1 MPGSMRGAGRGR
13 RNEHRF
19 HDASWPG
26 LSRPYTFVNLT
37 QIDNLRRKTWMPGS
51 SPGMTRRECA
61 DDLWREDFDL
71 ADKIDSYVCGISDT
85 PLLGDT
91 IGRSLDH
98 AVRRWG
104 PREALVSPSHDV
116 RWTWSE
122 FAERVDALAAG
133 FLALGLER
141 GERIGIWSLN
151 RPEWTLTQ
159 FAAAKAGLILVTIN
173 PAYRLS
179 ELEFALKKVGCAAI
193 VTATAFKT
201 SNYMDMLHT
210 LLPELARAKPGQL
223 QAARLPA
230 LRMVIQIGGPA
241 ASGTIPFED
250 VARMGGAGHRERLAA
265 LGAAL
270 QFDDPVNIQF
280 TSGTTGSPKGVT
292 LTHHNILNNG
302 YFTGRAMRLTEAD
315 RICIPVPLYHC
326 FGMVMGNLASVT
338 LGTTMVYPGE
348 GFDPLA
354 TLRAIE
360 QEKCTA
366 LYGVPTMFIAE
377 LDHPEFKN
385 FDLKSL
391 RTGIMAG
398 APCPIEVMKRVNTEM
413 NMREV
418 TIAYGMT
425 ETSPVSFQSATDDP
439 LERRVST
446 VGRIHP
452 HVEVK
457 VVDLEGRIVKRGERG
472 ELCTRGYSVMLGY
485 WEDEEKTGDVL
496 DANGWMHTGDLATID
511 DAGYCNIVGRIKDL
525 VIRGGEN
532 LYPREIEEFL
542 YRHPKIQ
549 DVQIFGVA
557 DTRYGEELCAWIRVR
572 PGETL
577 TAEEVRAFCDGQIA
591 HNKIPRYVEFV
602 DEFPMT
608 VTGKIQKFVMRDA
621 VEQRLGLKAAKTA

>member
-1 MPGSMRGAGRGR
+1 MA
-13 RNEHRF
+13 H
-19 HDASWPG
+19 
-26 LSRPYTFVNLT
+26 
-37 QIDNLRRKTWMPGS
+37 
-51 SPGMTRRECA
+51 
-61 DDLWREDFDL
+61 DL
-71 ADKIDSYVCGISDT
+71 ADRPGSYVCGISDA

-91 IGRSLDH
+91 IGRSLDR
-98 AVRRWG
+98 AVWRWG
-104 PREALVSPSHDV
+104 DREALVSPSHGV
-116 RWTWSE
+116 RWTWKE
-122 FAERVDALAAG
+122 FSERVDALAAG

-141 GERIGIWSLN
+141 GARIGIWSLN

-179 ELEFALKKVGCAAI
+179 ELEFALRKVGCAAI

-201 SNYMDMLHT
+201 SNYIEMLNT
-210 LLPELARAKPGQL
+210 LLPELAGARPGQL
-223 QAARLPA
+223 QAARLPS

-241 ASGTIPFED
+241 ASGTIPFAE
-250 VARMGGAGHRERLAA
+250 VPRMGDAQHRAQLGA

-302 YFTGRAMRLTEAD
+302 YFVGRAMRLTEQD

-338 LGTTMVYPGE
+338 LGATMVYPGE

-366 LYGVPTMFIAE
+366 VYGVPTMFIAE
-377 LDHPEFKN
+377 LDHPEFRK
-385 FDLKSL
+385 FDLASL

-398 APCPIEVMKRVNTEM
+398 APCPIEVMKRVNSEM

-425 ETSPVSFQSATDDP
+425 ETSPVSFQSAVDDP

-457 VVDLEGRIVKRGERG
+457 VVDLEGKVVKRGERG

-485 WEDEEKTGDVL
+485 WEEAEKTADVL

-511 DAGYCNIVGRIKDL
+511 DEGYCNIVGRIKDL

-572 PGETL
+572 SGEQL
-577 TAEEVRAFCDGQIA
+577 TAEEVRAFCEGQIA

-608 VTGKIQKFVMRDA
+608 VTGKIQKFVMREA
-621 VEQRLGLKAAKTA
+621 VEARLGLKAATTA

>member
-1 MPGSMRGAGRGR
+1 
-13 RNEHRF
+13 
-19 HDASWPG
+19 
-26 LSRPYTFVNLT
+26 L
-37 QIDNLRRKTWMPGS
+37 
-51 SPGMTRRECA
+51 A
-61 DDLWREDFDL
+61 DDL
-71 ADKIDSYVCGISDT
+71 AGKADSYVCGVSDT

-104 PREALVSPSHDV
+104 KREALVSPSHAV
-116 RWTWSE
+116 RWTWTE
-122 FAERVDALAAG
+122 FATRVDALAAG

-201 SNYMDMLHT
+201 SNYMEMLNT
-210 LLPELARAKPGQL
+210 LLPELASAKPGQL
-223 QAARLPA
+223 QAARLPD

-241 ASGTIPFED
+241 ASGTVAFEE
-250 VARMGGAGHRERLAA
+250 VARMGGAEHREQLAA

-302 YFTGRAMRLTEAD
+302 YFTGRAMRLTDQD

-377 LDHPEFKN
+377 LDHPEFKTFN
-385 FDLKSL
+385 LTSL

-398 APCPIEVMKRVNTEM
+398 APCPIKVMKRVNTEM
-413 NMREV
+413 NMREI

-485 WEDEEKTGDVL
+485 WDEKEKTSDVL

-511 DAGYCNIVGRIKDL
+511 DEGYCNIVGRIKDL

-577 TAEEVRAFCDGQIA
+577 TAEEVRAFCQGQIA

>member
-1 MPGSMRGAGRGR
+1 MSERA
-13 RNEHRF
+13 
-19 HDASWPG
+19 
-26 LSRPYTFVNLT
+26 
-37 QIDNLRRKTWMPGS
+37 
-51 SPGMTRRECA
+51 
-61 DDLWREDFDL
+61 
-71 ADKIDSYVCGISDT
+71 DSYVCGISDT
-85 PLLGDT
+85 PLLGET
-91 IGRSLDH
+91 IGRSLDR
-98 AVRRWG
+98 ARQRWG
-104 PREALVSPSHDV
+104 DREALVSPSHNV
-116 RWTWSE
+116 RWSWRE
-122 FAERVDALAAG
+122 FAERVDSLAAG
-133 FLALGLER
+133 FLALGLTR

-179 ELEFALKKVGCAAI
+179 ELEFALSKVGCAAI

-201 SNYMDMLHT
+201 SNYMEMLNT
-210 LLPELARAKPGQL
+210 LLPELANSEPGRLQL
-223 QAARLPA
+223 SRLPQ
-230 LRMVIQIGGPA
+230 LRAVIQVGGPA
-241 ASGTIPFED
+241 APGTIPFEQ
-250 VARMGGAGHRERLAA
+250 VATMGGARHREQVEV
-265 LGAAL
+265 LGKEL

-302 YFTGRAMRLTEAD
+302 YFTGRAMRLTEQD

-338 LGTTMVYPGE
+338 LGATMVYPGE

-354 TLRAIE
+354 TLRTIE
-360 QEKCTA
+360 QEKCTT
-366 LYGVPTMFIAE
+366 LYGVPTMFIAQ
-377 LDHPEFKN
+377 LDHPEFSSFN
-385 FDLKSL
+385 LTSL

-398 APCPIEVMKRVNTEM
+398 APCPIEVMKRVNNEM

-425 ETSPVSFQSATDDP
+425 ETSPVSFQSAVDDP

-446 VGRIHP
+446 VGRVHP

-457 VVDLEGRIVKRGERG
+457 IVDLEGRIVPRGARG

-485 WEDEEKTGDVL
+485 WDEPAKTADVL
-496 DANGWMHTGDLATID
+496 DRNGWMHTGDLAVID
-511 DAGYCNIVGRIKDL
+511 EEGYCNIVGRIKDM

-557 DTRYGEELCAWIRVR
+557 DDRYGEELCAWIRVR
-572 PGETL
+572 AGETL
-577 TAEEVRAFCDGQIA
+577 TADEVRAFCQGQIA

-602 DEFPMT
+602 EEFPMT
-608 VTGKIQKFVMRDA
+608 VTGKIQKFLMREA
-621 VEQRLGLKAAKTA
+621 VERKLGLKAAKTA

>member
-1 MPGSMRGAGRGR
+1 
-13 RNEHRF
+13 
-19 HDASWPG
+19 
-26 LSRPYTFVNLT
+26 LT
-37 QIDNLRRKTWMPGS
+37 ET
-51 SPGMTRRECA
+51 A
-61 DDLWREDFDL
+61 
-71 ADKIDSYVCGISDT
+71 DSYVCGVADA
-85 PLLGDT
+85 PLLGET
-91 IGRSLDH
+91 IGRSLDI
-98 AVRRWG
+98 AARRWG
-104 PREALVSPSHDV
+104 NRDALVSPSHHV
-116 RWTWSE
+116 RWSWKE
-122 FAERVDALAAG
+122 FAARAERLAAG

-141 GERIGIWSLN
+141 GARIGIWSLN

-159 FAAAKAGLILVTIN
+159 FATAKAGLILVTIN

-179 ELEFALKKVGCAAI
+179 ELEFALAKVGCAAI

-201 SNYMDMLHT
+201 SNYMEMLNT
-210 LLPELARAKPGQL
+210 LLPELATSTPGEL
-223 QAARLPA
+223 HAARLPQ
-230 LRMVIQIGGPA
+230 LRAVIQIGGPA
-241 ASGTIPFED
+241 SAGTIPFED
-250 VARMGGAGHRERLAA
+250 VARMGGARHQAELAA
-265 LGAAL
+265 LAATL

-302 YFTGRAMRLTEAD
+302 YFVGRAMRLSEAD

-338 LGTTMVYPGE
+338 LGATMVYPGE

-354 TLRAIE
+354 TLQTIE
-360 QEKCTA
+360 REKCTA

-377 LDHPEFKN
+377 LDHPEFAK
-385 FDLKSL
+385 FDLSSL

-398 APCPIEVMKRVNTEM
+398 APCPIEVMRRVNEQM
-413 NMREV
+413 NMRDI

-446 VGRIHP
+446 VGRILP

-457 VVDLEGRIVKRGERG
+457 VVDLEGRVVPRGERG

-485 WEDEEKTGDVL
+485 WDEAEKTRDVL
-496 DANGWMHTGDLATID
+496 DASGWMHTGDIAIID
-511 DAGYCNIVGRIKDL
+511 DEGYCNIVGRIKDL

-557 DTRYGEELCAWIRVR
+557 DHRYGEELCAWVRIR
-572 PGETL
+572 PGESL
-577 TAEEVRAFCDGQIA
+577 TAEEIRGFCQGQIA

-608 VTGKIQKFVMRDA
+608 VTGKIQKFVMREA
-621 VEQRLGLKAAKTA
+621 VETRLGLKAAKTA